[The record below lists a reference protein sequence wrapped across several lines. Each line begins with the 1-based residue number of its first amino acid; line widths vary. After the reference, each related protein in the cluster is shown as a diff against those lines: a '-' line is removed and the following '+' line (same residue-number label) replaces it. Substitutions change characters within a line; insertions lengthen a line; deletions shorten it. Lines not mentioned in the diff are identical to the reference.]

1 MSENTMTQ
9 FKTEGQPAFP
19 VANTEND
26 NSAHSSGESK
36 ETNAAQTGS
45 SDQDQNQTQQ
55 TGGEPGSRDNESGL
69 NNPPVERWQ
78 EREADWKNRFNE
90 QETRH
95 ATEMEKLQV
104 GMNTAIGSA
113 VSEAL
118 KRAGVQPEASADIPD
133 WFGSDDNK
141 LWGSYQSHTEKIV
154 ARAVEQALSQFTQR
168 GDKEQKAIDEATTF
182 FQNEV
187 TAIEADKGL
196 NPNGLKVDRNKLL
209 KTALDNKVVDTDGRW
224 NYRLAFKLMKPEE
237 VFQAKAAINDRKQ
250 IAGATTEG
258 NRAET
263 KGSDVVSSKDFQ
275 NPANRPW

>member
-1 MSENTMTQ
+1 MSENNMTQ
-9 FKTEGQPAFP
+9 FKAEGSPAFP

-45 SDQDQNQTQQ
+45 SDQNQNQTQQ
-55 TGGEPGSRDNESGL
+55 TGGEGSRDNESGL

-78 EREADWKNRFNE
+78 EREADWKKRFNE

-95 ATEMEKLQV
+95 AKEMEEFQL
-104 GMNTAIGSA
+104 GMNTTIANA
-113 VSEAL
+113 VSDAL
-118 KRAGVQPEASADIPD
+118 KKAGVQPEATDIPD
-133 WFGSDDNK
+133 WFGSDDDK
-141 LWGSYQSHTEKIV
+141 LWGSYQSHTEKII

-168 GDKEQKAIDEATTF
+168 GEKEQKAIDEATTF

-187 TAIEADKGL
+187 TAIEADKEL

-209 KTALDNKVVDTDGRW
+209 KTALDNKIVDTEGRW

-237 VFQAKAAINDRKQ
+237 IFQAKFAINDRKQ

-263 KGSDVVSSKDFQ
+263 KGSDIMSSKDFQ
-275 NPANRPW
+275 NPAARPW